1 MQKISSF
8 SGSYLNIA
16 ELERKCRELKAV
28 DSSSLSWRRN
38 CSRKSTNQR
47 KGDFNKSSLVDDILR
62 RSKQQESEKNSSS
75 KSRSKC
81 TCPCQKLKESMEFGL
96 SWNKMSSDDQAEAV

>member
-1 MQKISSF
+1 MTEAKQIPYF
-8 SGSYLNIA
+8 LYIYFLAAALIDVFVFP
-16 ELERKCRELKAV
+16 ELKAV

-96 SWNKMSSDDQAEAV
+96 SW